1 MSGIFVLILRIL
13 AAGALYL
20 FVGWAFYTLWKD
32 LRSASPSTEQTP
44 ILKIVQPGAEV
55 NPRTFDLPI
64 ITIGRSDN
72 STLWLQDNSISS
84 SHARMS
90 YHHQQWWLED
100 LGSTNGTQLNDLP
113 VSSPIILV
121 NGDQVQCGSI
131 ILQVL
136 IER

>member
-20 FVGWAFYTLWKD
+20 FIGWAFHTLWKD
-32 LRSASPSTEQTP
+32 LRSASPTTEQAPT
-44 ILKIVQPGAEV
+44 LKVVQPGAEA
-55 NPRTFDLPI
+55 NPHTFDLPI
-64 ITIGRSDN
+64 ITIGRSEN
-72 STLWLQDNSISS
+72 STLRLQDSSISS

-100 LGSTNGTQLNDLP
+100 LGSTNGTRLNNQA

-121 NGDQVQCGSI
+121 NGDQVQCGSV